1 MKITKNIKDR
11 VKKGFD
17 IRIEAGE
24 KFYWFYKNE
33 VDDWCC
39 DIYVDGELDEC
50 NFFSDDMEVIEEIE
64 LI

>member
-1 MKITKNIKDR
+1 MTITKNIKDR

-17 IRIEAGE
+17 IRIEADG

-39 DIYVDGELDEC
+39 DVYIDNELDEC
-50 NFFSDDMEVIEEIE
+50 NFFSDDAEVIEEIE